1 MKRLLSLVF
10 ASLLF
15 FSLAPEFASANSST
29 SLISSLRTH
38 MGTPYVYGG
47 TTPSGFD
54 CSGYIQ
60 YVFKK
65 EGHSVPRTTGQ
76 QFSTGTS
83 VSKNNLQVGDLV
95 FFNTTGRGVSHVG
108 VYAGSNNFIHAS
120 TSKGVTVTS
129 LNDPYYWGS
138 RYIGARRVASFD
150 DEKMVAAAAPV
161 KEVVYASRAEV
172 AKELAE
178 TLQLDTASANVTF
191 NDVDESNPNYAAIAA
206 VAEAN
211 IFSGDQGNFMPD
223 GELTRA
229 QMAKV
234 LVQAFDLHGSA
245 QANFKDVPAGHWATE
260 YINIL
265 YHHNITTGY
274 GDGTFGLE
282 DKVTAAQLNKFIDR
296 INK

>member
-1 MKRLLSLVF
+1 
-10 ASLLF
+10 
-15 FSLAPEFASANSST
+15 
-29 SLISSLRTH
+29 